1 MNEVFLVLKK
11 IDAAARLIGRY
22 SSLFQCPVC
31 GLAMEMNENRTL
43 LCRNRHSFDTA
54 KPGYI
59 SLLTKAVKNDYGK
72 AMFEARNLV
81 CRSGFFYPLIGRIGR
96 LILKNRSGARLEPV
110 TVLDAG
116 CGEGS
121 QLAQIAELWKRG
133 TPAGLVG
140 VGLDL
145 SKEGIAIAARE
156 HAGFIWC
163 VGDLAR
169 SPFRDR
175 SFDVILNVLSA
186 SNYGEFSRLLRK
198 DGLLIK
204 VIPGS
209 GHLRQLRH
217 VFYYRSSKQ
226 AYSNEKTRA
235 LFMRH
240 FDMLE
245 ERQIRYDLTLQ
256 EEQLEPLIRM
266 TPLSWGARDERI
278 QRALRLAIRE
288 VTADFTILVGRTKVR

>member
-1 MNEVFLVLKK
+1 MLKK

-43 LCRNRHSFDTA
+43 LCRKRHGFDTA

-59 SLLTKAVKNDYGK
+59 SLLTKAVKSDYGK

-81 CRSGFFYPLIGRIGR
+81 CRSGFFHPLIGQIGQTMLANISGGR
-96 LILKNRSGARLEPV
+96 LGPI

-121 QLAQIAELWKRG
+121 HLAKLSEVWKHA
-133 TPAGLVG
+133 TSAGFLG
-140 VGLDL
+140 AGLDL
-145 SKEGIAIAARE
+145 SKEGVAIAARE
-156 HAGFIWC
+156 YADFIWC

-169 SPFRDR
+169 SPFQDR

-186 SNYGEFSRLLRK
+186 SNYWEFSRLLRK

-209 GHLRQLRH
+209 EHLRQLRH
-217 VFYYRSSKQ
+217 VLYDRSPKQ
-226 AYSNEKTRA
+226 AYSNAKTRA

-240 FDMLE
+240 FDILD
-245 ERQIRYDLTLQ
+245 ERQIRYDVTLQ
-256 EEQLEPLIRM
+256 KEQLEPLVQM
-266 TPLSWGARDERI
+266 TPLSWGARDEQI
-278 QRALRLAIRE
+278 QRVLRLAIRD
-288 VTADFTILVGRTKVR
+288 VTSDFTVLVGRAKVR

>member
-1 MNEVFLVLKK
+1 MLKK
-11 IDAAARLIGRY
+11 IDAAARLIGRH

-43 LCRNRHSFDTA
+43 ICRNRHGFDTA

-59 SLLTKAVKNDYGK
+59 SLLTRAVKSDYGK
-72 AMFEARNLV
+72 TMFEARNLV
-81 CRSGFFYPLIGRIGR
+81 CRSGFFHPLIERIGWTLLNNIGDSHLR
-96 LILKNRSGARLEPV
+96 PI

-121 QLAQIAELWKRG
+121 QLAQLAEVWKRG
-133 TPAGLVG
+133 TPAGFLG
-140 VGLDL
+140 AGLDL
-145 SKEGIAIAARE
+145 SKEGVAIAARE
-156 HAGFIWC
+156 YAGLIWC

-169 SPFRDR
+169 SPFRDQ
-175 SFDVILNVLSA
+175 SFDVILNVLST

-198 DGLLIK
+198 DGMLIK

-209 GHLRQLRH
+209 DHLRQLRDAL
-217 VFYYRSSKQ
+217 YDRSPKQ

-240 FDMLE
+240 FDILDE
-245 ERQIRYDLTLQ
+245 QQLRYDVTLQ
-256 EEQLEPLIRM
+256 EDQLEPLVRM
-266 TPLSWGARDERI
+266 TPLSWAAREEQI
-278 QRALRLAIRE
+278 QQALRLAIRD
-288 VTADFTILVGRTKVR
+288 VTVDFTVLVGRAKVR

>member
-1 MNEVFLVLKK
+1 MLKK

-43 LCRNRHSFDTA
+43 LCRNRHGFDTA

-59 SLLTKAVKNDYGK
+59 SLLTRAVKSDYGK
-72 AMFEARNLV
+72 TMFEARNLV
-81 CRSGFFYPLIGRIGR
+81 CRSGFFCPLIERIGET
-96 LILKNRSGARLEPV
+96 ILTNISGVGLNPV

-121 QLAQIAELWKRG
+121 QLAQLADVWKRE
-133 TPAGLVG
+133 TPAGFLG
-140 VGLDL
+140 TGLDL
-145 SKEGIAIAARE
+145 SKEGVAIAARE
-156 HAGFIWC
+156 YAGFIWC

-169 SPFRDR
+169 SPFRDQ
-175 SFDVILNVLSA
+175 SFDVILNILSA

-204 VIPGS
+204 VIPGIE
-209 GHLRQLRH
+209 HLRQLRH
-217 VFYYRSSKQ
+217 VLYDRSPQQ

-240 FDMLE
+240 FDMLD
-245 ERQIRYDLTLQ
+245 ERQIRYDVTLQ
-256 EEQLEPLIRM
+256 KELLEPLVRM
-266 TPLSWGARDERI
+266 TPLSWGARDE
-278 QRALRLAIRE
+278 QLQQALQLAIRE
-288 VTADFTILVGRTKVR
+288 ITADFTVLVGRAKVQ

>member
-1 MNEVFLVLKK
+1 MVLKK

-31 GLAMEMNENRTL
+31 GLAMEINENRTL
-43 LCRNRHSFDTA
+43 LCRNRHGFDTA

-59 SLLTKAVKNDYGK
+59 SLLTKAVKSDYGK

-81 CRSGFFYPLIGRIGR
+81 CRSGFFRPLIERIGQT
-96 LILKNRSGARLEPV
+96 ILKHISGGRAEPV

-121 QLAQIAELWKRG
+121 QLAQLADVWKRG
-133 TPAGLVG
+133 TTDAFLGA
-140 VGLDL
+140 GLDL
-145 SKEGIAIAARE
+145 SKEGVAIAARE
-156 HAGFIWC
+156 YAGLIWC

-169 SPFRDR
+169 SPFRDQ

-198 DGLLIK
+198 DGMLIK

-217 VFYYRSSKQ
+217 ALYDRSPKQ

-240 FDMLE
+240 FDMLDE
-245 ERQIRYDLTLQ
+245 QQIRYDVALQ
-256 EEQLEPLIRM
+256 EGQLEPLVRM
-266 TPLSWGARDERI
+266 TPLSWGARDEQI
-278 QRALRLAIRE
+278 QQALQLAIRE
-288 VTADFTILVGRTKVR
+288 VAADFTVLVGRAKVR

>member
-1 MNEVFLVLKK
+1 MLKK
-11 IDAAARLIGRY
+11 IDAAARLIGRH

-43 LCRNRHSFDTA
+43 LCRNRHGFDTA

-59 SLLTKAVKNDYGK
+59 SLLTKSVKSDYGK

-81 CRSGFFYPLIGRIGR
+81 CRSGFFHPLIGQIGK
-96 LILKNRSGARLEPV
+96 LILNGRTEPV

-121 QLAQIAELWKRG
+121 PLAQLADVWKRG
-133 TPAGLVG
+133 TSAGFLG
-140 VGLDL
+140 IGLDL
-145 SKEGIAIAARE
+145 SKEGVAIAARE
-156 HAGFIWC
+156 YAGFLWC

-186 SNYGEFSRLLRK
+186 SNYGEFRRLLRK
-198 DGLLIK
+198 DGILIK

-217 VFYYRSSKQ
+217 ALYDRSPKQ
-226 AYSNEKTRA
+226 AYSNDKTRA
-235 LFMRH
+235 LFLRH
-240 FDMLE
+240 FDMLD
-245 ERQIRYDLTLQ
+245 ERQIRYDVALQ
-256 EEQLEPLIRM
+256 EEQLEPLVRM
-266 TPLSWGARDERI
+266 TPLSWGARDEQI
-278 QRALRLAIRE
+278 QRVLRLAIRE
-288 VTADFTILVGRTKVR
+288 VTADFTVLVGRAKVR

>member
-1 MNEVFLVLKK
+1 MLKK
-11 IDAAARLIGRY
+11 INAAARLIGRY

-43 LCRNRHSFDTA
+43 LCRNRHGFDTA

-59 SLLTKAVKNDYGK
+59 SLLTKAVKSDYGK
-72 AMFEARNLV
+72 TMFEARNLV
-81 CRSGFFYPLIGRIGR
+81 CRSGFFQPLIERIGWT
-96 LILKNRSGARLEPV
+96 ILTNISGGGLEPI

-121 QLAQIAELWKRG
+121 QLAQLAEVWKRE
-133 TPAGLVG
+133 TPAGFLG
-140 VGLDL
+140 AGLDL
-145 SKEGIAIAARE
+145 SKEGVAIAARE
-156 HAGFIWC
+156 YAGFIWC

-169 SPFRDR
+169 SPFRDQ

-209 GHLRQLRH
+209 EHLRQLRH
-217 VFYYRSSKQ
+217 VLYDRSPRQ

-235 LFMRH
+235 LFMQR
-240 FDMLE
+240 FDMLD
-245 ERQIRYDLTLQ
+245 ERQIRYDVTLQ
-256 EEQLEPLIRM
+256 KELLEPLVRM
-266 TPLSWGARDERI
+266 TPLSWGARDEQI
-278 QRALRLAIRE
+278 QQALRLTIRE
-288 VTADFTILVGRTKVR
+288 ITADFTVLVGRAKVR